1 MNGKTTG
8 SGATSREA
16 PLPRATPCLFPEPRA
31 FEPLKS
37 SYARQADGDSPSPGG
52 EGRGEGEMTAPASA
66 RVPSVQWVP
75 SMGFSFQGILSPF
88 ASCPPMNLETQA
100 PLASLPATKPAD
112 PSPSPGGAG
121 RGEGEITAPASARVP
136 SVQSVPSMGFSF
148 QGKFSPF
155 AYFAVKNAFFSFLF
169 SPFPNFISPSTIP
182 ISTFNFHLSPF
193 VL

>member
-8 SGATSREA
+8 LGANLRETH
-16 PLPRATPCLFPEPRA
+16 LPRATPCLFPEPRA

-52 EGRGEGEMTAPASA
+52 EGRGEGEMTSLAP
-66 RVPSVQWVP
+66 
-75 SMGFSFQGILSPF
+75 
-88 ASCPPMNLETQA
+88 
-100 PLASLPATKPAD
+100 
-112 PSPSPGGAG
+112 
-121 RGEGEITAPASARVP
+121 ARVP
-136 SVQSVPSMGFSF
+136 SVQSVPSMVFSF

>member
-8 SGATSREA
+8 LGATSREA

-52 EGRGEGEMTAPASA
+52 AGRGEGEM
-66 RVPSVQWVP
+66 
-75 SMGFSFQGILSPF
+75 
-88 ASCPPMNLETQA
+88 
-100 PLASLPATKPAD
+100 
-112 PSPSPGGAG
+112 
-121 RGEGEITAPASARVP
+121 TAPASARVP

-155 AYFAVKNAFFSFLF
+155 AYFAYFAVKNAFFSFPF
-169 SPFPNFISPSTIP
+169 SPLTILSSRL

>member
-8 SGATSREA
+8 LCATSREA

-66 RVPSVQWVP
+66 RVPSVQ
-75 SMGFSFQGILSPF
+75 
-88 ASCPPMNLETQA
+88 
-100 PLASLPATKPAD
+100 
-112 PSPSPGGAG
+112 
-121 RGEGEITAPASARVP
+121 
-136 SVQSVPSMGFSF
+136 SVPSMGFSF

-155 AYFAVKNAFFSFLF
+155 AYFAVKNPFFSFL
-169 SPFPNFISPSTIP
+169 ISPLTILSSRL